1 LRILLAPETVAPFT
15 ERVAVPLLVGL
26 LGLVGVIVTA
36 TVSVISG
43 RWAQATN
50 RRRDAYAAA
59 VKTLVAW
66 AEYPYRI
73 RRRTS
78 DDPDELTRLV
88 GIGHD
93 LQEQLRC
100 HQTWI
105 ATESRWVAGIYRE
118 AMTAITAQV
127 APACNNAWAAEPIT
141 TGAGMNLG
149 GWGPDDVLAC
159 ILRLQGAI
167 ACRFGWRRA
176 ASLLGLH
183 PGILPNEAPTR
194 SSSTSSKATPTT
206 SALASRTSSPD
217 GS

>member
-1 LRILLAPETVAPFT
+1 MRILLAPETVAPFT
-15 ERVAVPLLVGL
+15 EKVAVPLLIGL
-26 LGLVGVIVTA
+26 LGLAGVIVTA
-36 TVSVISG
+36 AVSAISG

-50 RRRDAYAAA
+50 RRRDAYATA

-105 ATESRWVAGIYRE
+105 TTESRWVAGIYRE

-127 APACNNAWAAEPIT
+127 APACNDAWAAEPIT

-149 GWGPDDVLAC
+149 GWGPHDVLPS
-159 ILRLQGAI
+159 ILRLQSVI

-183 PGILPNEAPTR
+183 PSIFPKEVPTR
-194 SSSTSSKATPTT
+194 SSSTHMLENTPTT
-206 SALASRTSSPD
+206 SPPASRSGPPR
-217 GS
+217 

>member
-1 LRILLAPETVAPFT
+1 MSILLAPETVTSFT
-15 ERVAVPLLVGL
+15 EKVAVPLLVGL
-26 LGLVGVIVTA
+26 LGLAGVIVTA
-36 TVSVISG
+36 AVSVISG

-50 RRRDAYAAA
+50 RRRVAYAPA

-78 DDPDELTRLV
+78 DDPEELTRLV

-105 ATESRWVAGIYRE
+105 TTESRWVAGIYRE
-118 AMTAITAQV
+118 AMTAVTVQV
-127 APACNNAWAAEPIT
+127 APACNNAWVAEPIT

-149 GWGPDDVLAC
+149 GWGPHDVLPS
-159 ILRLQGAI
+159 ILRLQSAI

-183 PGILPNEAPTR
+183 PGILPKEEVPTR
-194 SSSTSSKATPTT
+194 SSSTCSKTTPTT
-206 SALASRTSSPD
+206 SPLASRSGPPR
-217 GS
+217 

>member
-1 LRILLAPETVAPFT
+1 MLADDVTPFA
-15 ERVAVPLLVGL
+15 EHVGVPLVVAIVGL
-26 LGLVGVIVTA
+26 VA
-36 TVSVISG
+36 TLAAAAISFALG
-43 RWAQATN
+43 RWNDTSA
-50 RRRDAYAAA
+50 RRRGSYSAAA
-59 VKTLVAW
+59 RELVAW

-78 DDPDELTRLV
+78 DDPDELMRLV
-88 GIGHD
+88 SIGHD

-105 ATESRWVAGIYRE
+105 TTESRWVAGIYRE

-127 APACNNAWAAEPIT
+127 APACNDAWAAEPIT

-149 GWGPDDVLAC
+149 GWGPHDVLPS
-159 ILRLQGAI
+159 ILRLQSAI

-183 PGILPNEAPTR
+183 PGILPKEVRRGVQAHARKLRRPPRRLHRGAVRHDR
-194 SSSTSSKATPTT
+194 S
-206 SALASRTSSPD
+206 
-217 GS
+217 

>member
-1 LRILLAPETVAPFT
+1 MRILLASETVAPFT
-15 ERVAVPLLVGL
+15 EKVAVPLLISL
-26 LGLVGVIVTA
+26 LGLAGVIVTA
-36 TVSVISG
+36 AVSAISG

-78 DDPDELTRLV
+78 DDPNELTRLV

-105 ATESRWVAGIYRE
+105 TTESRWVAGIYRE

-127 APACNNAWAAEPIT
+127 APACNDAWAAEPIT

-149 GWGPDDVLAC
+149 GWGPHDVLPS
-159 ILRLQGAI
+159 ILRLQSAI

-183 PGILPNEAPTR
+183 PGILPKEVPTR
-194 SSSTSSKATPTT
+194 SSSTCSKTTPTT
-206 SALASRTSSPD
+206 SPPASRSGPPR
-217 GS
+217 